1 LHTFAFSLIHG
12 VNSTAAVNMISR
24 SLELP
29 AVKPRLLL
37 STAGATGVAGED

>member
-1 LHTFAFSLIHG
+1 LHTFAFSLISG

-24 SLELP
+24 SLVLP

-37 STAGATGVAGED
+37 STGGASSVAGQD